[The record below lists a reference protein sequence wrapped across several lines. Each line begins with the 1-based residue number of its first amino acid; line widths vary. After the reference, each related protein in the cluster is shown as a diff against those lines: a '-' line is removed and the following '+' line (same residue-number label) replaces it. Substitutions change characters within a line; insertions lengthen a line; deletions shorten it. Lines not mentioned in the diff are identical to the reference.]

1 VGVVAGGPVSER
13 VIFALFLAVLTLIIA
28 ILVTQ

>member
-1 VGVVAGGPVSER
+1 VGLVAGGPVSER
-13 VIFALFLAVLTLIIA
+13 IVFALFLAVLTLIIA